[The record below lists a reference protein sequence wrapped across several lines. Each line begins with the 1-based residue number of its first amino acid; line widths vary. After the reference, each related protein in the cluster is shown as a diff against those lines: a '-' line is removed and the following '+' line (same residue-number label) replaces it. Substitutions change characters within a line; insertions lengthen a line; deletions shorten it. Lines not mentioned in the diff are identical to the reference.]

1 MYAKN
6 IIGAALPALELL
18 HGDNEIFEVRIL
30 VPSPDPK
37 KKATYFGYF
46 NSPELAYSA
55 LTEFTLSWS
64 AAYCTLNTVDPA
76 LFANSPNKITRALR
90 GNTTP
95 DESIIRRK
103 WIMLDFDPLR
113 WPKNQPSTD
122 EEKEIALE
130 TARNVARFCAFR
142 GMPEPILADSG
153 NGAHLLWKCDIPI
166 ESDVHKRMLIEIAS
180 KFNSP
185 AVEVDLTIANPS
197 RIWKIYGTLSRKGPS
212 SEERKYRYSKI
223 LHIPS
228 ALPVLTEKDFRWLP
242 PAGKESK
249 VLIYQED
256 GSTKE
261 YRSREAAKEERVEQV
276 KLPDRKDGGGKPSD
290 KEEIVVK
297 QVEFDAEKKLAEWGL
312 KTLPPFKKGDLTV
325 YELDT
330 CPCNRKLRDRS
341 SALYVMGN
349 GAAGFGCKHAS
360 CDYSESGG
368 NRWKDLRNTYE
379 NQKPEVKN
387 WRAKT
392 SEKEMA
398 EELTS
403 ANPKPKNTTPT
414 KVSVPEKPKKLVFN
428 DDDWAA
434 LGGSVFDDSPTKTE
448 VVSDLDFGGANFSD
462 DLDFGGILGEL
473 KNNPIIDEPPEAVE
487 PEILRPLKANDK
499 ILRSP
504 DGRRMV
510 NVKDDY
516 NTIYN
521 HVFEEISRKEDVFTA
536 QGRLA
541 YVDADKCIMVP
552 FETAG
557 LDRLAWRTCEFI
569 EFKKTQAGY
578 VTKSASVP
586 KRVVESLNEID
597 HVDRKHLREIGQ
609 VVRSPFFTAG
619 GTLITEAGYNP
630 ESKTYLIDCPQM
642 EYMGSVEDCLKYLHG
657 IINDFP
663 FQSNSERANFL
674 GTWLTPLV
682 RSMVTGP
689 VPMTVIEANK
699 RGTGKTKLAQIVQIT
714 YGMKPEVGDL
724 PREEENMEKLM
735 LSIIIEGKPIH
746 LFDNVKHSVNSACL
760 DRILTTGYY
769 SGRLLGKTKNL
780 HCEVL
785 QLFIMTSNNTRMS
798 EDMSRRF
805 ARVRLKTN
813 LKNPERRSDI
823 DKVDILSWINI
834 NRGKVLSALAGLVQN
849 WLEIGVPIPN
859 ELPRLGSF
867 EGWRN
872 VVGAVLWAAGER
884 EWMQNMD
891 EAMSESLIVDEW
903 EQFVENWYQEIGIK
917 ANLTGLVTLCE
928 KKGIFGGLLQGEQG
942 KKLHNLRV
950 AILEKRD
957 SVIGDFRI
965 TVEKDKHTKTLVYIC
980 EKIDWTR
987 TKSSGEPVMVPN
999 LEM

>member
-1 MYAKN
+1 MQNKN

-18 HGDNEIFEVRIL
+18 HGDSELFEVRIL
-30 VPSPDPK
+30 VPADQN

-46 NSPELAYSA
+46 NNAEAAYAA
-55 LTEFTLSWS
+55 LTEFSLSWS
-64 AAYCTLNTVDPA
+64 GAYCTLQPVDPA
-76 LFANSPNKITRALR
+76 LFDKAPNKIIRAMR
-90 GNTTP
+90 GDATQ

-113 WPKNQPSTD
+113 WPKTQPST
-122 EEKEIALE
+122 EEERELAIE

-153 NGAHLLWKCDIPI
+153 NGAHLLWKCDIPV

-180 KFNSP
+180 KFNSQ
-185 AVEVDLTIANPS
+185 AVDVDLTIANPS
-197 RIWKIYGTLSRKGPS
+197 RIWKIYGTLARKGTS

-223 LHIPS
+223 LHIPETIS
-228 ALPVLTEKDFRWLP
+228 VVTEKDLLKWLP

-261 YRSREAAKEERVEQV
+261 YRSREAAKEERVESV
-276 KLPDRKDGGGKPSD
+276 KMPDRKDGGGKQTF
-290 KEEIVVK
+290 KEEVTVK
-297 QVEFDAEKKLAEWGL
+297 QSEFDALKKVNEWGL

-325 YELDT
+325 YEMDV
-330 CPCNRKLRDRS
+330 CPCDRRLRDRS
-341 SALYVMGN
+341 SALYVMPT
-349 GAAGFGCKHAS
+349 GAAGFGCKHAT
-360 CDYSESGG
+360 CDYSESCG
-368 NRWKDLRNTYE
+368 NRWKDLRSKYE
-379 NQKPEVKN
+379 SQKPPEAKN
-387 WRAKT
+387 WRGR
-392 SEKEMA
+392 SDDKEVA
-398 EELTS
+398 AALIS
-403 ANPKPKNTTPT
+403 SNPKQ
-414 KVSVPEKPKKLVFN
+414 KKMVFD

-434 LGGSVFDDSPTKTE
+434 LGESVFDDSVPETKKSLAE
-448 VVSDLDFGGANFSD
+448 KEAQLIEDLD
-462 DLDFGGILGEL
+462 LGGILGDL
-473 KNNPIIDEPPEAVE
+473 IDNPISDDPPQVDI
-487 PEILRPLKANDK
+487 EILRPVTMNDK
-499 ILRSP
+499 IVRSP

-521 HVFEEISRKEDVFTA
+521 HVFEEISRKEDVYTA

-541 YVDADKCIMVP
+541 YVDIDKCIMVP

-557 LDRLAWRTCEFI
+557 LDRLAWRSCEFI
-569 EFKKTQAGY
+569 EYKKTMMGF
-578 VTKSASVP
+578 VTKAASVP

-597 HVDRKHLREIGQ
+597 HLDRKHLREVAQ

-619 GTLITEAGYNP
+619 GTLITDAGYNT
-630 ESKTYLIDCPQM
+630 ESKTYLIDCPNM
-642 EYMGSVEDCLKYLHG
+642 EYMGSVTDCLNYLHG
-657 IINDFP
+657 VIKDFP
-663 FQSNSERANFL
+663 FQSNAERANFL

-823 DKVDILSWINI
+823 DKVDILSWVNA
-834 NRGKVLSALAGLVQN
+834 NRGKILSALGGLVQN
-849 WLEIGVPIPN
+849 WIALGSPIPD

-872 VVGAVLWAAGER
+872 CVGAVLWAAGER

-891 EAMSESLIVDEW
+891 EAMNESLIVDEW
-903 EQFVENWYQEIGIK
+903 EQFVDHWYTEIGIR
-917 ANLTGLVTLCE
+917 ANLTGLVALCE

-965 TVEKDKHTKTLVYIC
+965 SVEKDRHTKTLVYIC
-980 EKIDWTR
+980 EKIDWAR

-999 LEM
+999 IEM